1 MATSSKL
8 YYSAACDGCEAAFES
23 DDHGVVLADTP
34 EEVVELAR
42 DWEQWLVYRS
52 QLLCTECAEPLA
64 QSAHDYVVVPK
75 TAPFCA
81 ICKQLP
87 DASHP
92 NVPILGQM
100 AIGEVA
106 S

>member
-1 MATSSKL
+1 MATTSKL
-8 YYSAACDGCEAAFES
+8 YYSASCDGCGTPFEN
-23 DDHGVVLADTP
+23 DDYGVVLDVSA
-34 EEVVELAR
+34 EEVIKWAQ
-42 DWEQWLVYRS
+42 DWEQWVLHRG

-64 QSAHDYVVVPK
+64 QAAHDYVVVPK

-92 NVPILGQM
+92 NVPILGQLE
-100 AIGEVA
+100 IGEVA
-106 S
+106 